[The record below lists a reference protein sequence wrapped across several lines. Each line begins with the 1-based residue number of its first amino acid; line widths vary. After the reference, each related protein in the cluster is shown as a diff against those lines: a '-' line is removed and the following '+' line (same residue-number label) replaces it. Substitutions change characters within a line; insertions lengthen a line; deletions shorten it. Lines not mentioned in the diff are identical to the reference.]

1 MDQADIKQKAE
12 TIDAIRQKYT
22 AELLRLKKKQNE
34 IIKDFIKAL
43 EMKKIDQLRQKL
55 NIQ

>member
-1 MDQADIKQKAE
+1 MNENIFKQKAE
-12 TIDAIRQKYT
+12 TIEAIRRKYT

-43 EMKKIDQLRQKL
+43 ETKKINQLRQKL

>member
-1 MDQADIKQKAE
+1 MDQADIKKKAE
-12 TIDAIRQKYT
+12 TIKAIRQKYI

-43 EMKKIDQLRQKL
+43 EAKKIDQLRQKL

>member
-1 MDQADIKQKAE
+1 MDQAEIKQKAE
-12 TIDAIRQKYT
+12 TIEAIRQKYT

-43 EMKKIDQLRQKL
+43 ETKKIDQLRQKL

>member
-12 TIDAIRQKYT
+12 TIEIIRQKYT
-22 AELLRLKKKQNE
+22 AELLRLKKKQNK

-43 EMKKIDQLRQKL
+43 EAKKIDQLRQKL

>member
-12 TIDAIRQKYT
+12 TIEAIRQKYI

-43 EMKKIDQLRQKL
+43 ETKKVDQLRQKL

>member
-1 MDQADIKQKAE
+1 MDQAAIKQKAE
-12 TIDAIRQKYT
+12 TIKAIRQKYT
-22 AELLRLKKKQNE
+22 AELLRLKKKQNK

-43 EMKKIDQLRQKL
+43 EAKKIDQLRQKL

>member
-1 MDQADIKQKAE
+1 MDQADINQKVE
-12 TIDAIRQKYT
+12 TIKAIRQKYI

-43 EMKKIDQLRQKL
+43 ETKKIDQLRQKL

>member
-1 MDQADIKQKAE
+1 MDQADINQKVE
-12 TIDAIRQKYT
+12 TIKAIRQKYI

-43 EMKKIDQLRQKL
+43 ETKKVDQLRQKL

>member
-1 MDQADIKQKAE
+1 MNENIFKQKAE
-12 TIDAIRQKYT
+12 TIEAIRQKYI

-43 EMKKIDQLRQKL
+43 ETKKVDQLRQKL